1 MSDVL
6 RPAVA
11 TSKPAGVLW
20 AVPGRKVDLLAS
32 FRAHRKLAS
41 WVGGVVVVMGLLV
54 AVVAGRPRYLAE
66 AAVRVAPNFPKTL
79 QEDVEPRF
87 GSNSD
92 YRDYVQQQVVEIES
106 PQTTANALKLLGPR
120 RNLWQRPNET
130 DYHAAER
137 LMWALKV
144 QAVPGTYLITVGL
157 EGQRASGIAEIV
169 NAVVASYLARQQGQE
184 ASGSDQRVL
193 LLTSRR
199 AQLELQIDELR
210 KQESQLAGELG
221 VSTFAPGFASP
232 YDKMVGDANAAL
244 YVAGRN
250 LIQKQARLTAL
261 QDDQRR
267 VNQLEV
273 DSTAQQ
279 MLAGD
284 HEVSG
289 ANAQLISQ
297 RAAAMV
303 QLEGLGP
310 NHPGRPALEQQ
321 IRNIDNAISQTD
333 TTTLDALR
341 ATLIQS
347 RDTRQ
352 RQAISEAQAHV
363 DEAQLATEGIEQEV
377 TKLRASTASFGAK
390 YNQALSNRDEIDR
403 MQKNVQAIDDR
414 VDFLRLEAPAPGFV
428 RIESPA
434 QTPDIA
440 EKGGRRKIFALFV
453 VAALVLVLGVPAGV
467 DLIDPRVKTLDELE
481 GILDFAPLGTVMQG
495 SIRTIN
501 EPSDLEMLEDS
512 DRLANESLRRVAFAI
527 IREWRASGVRTFVM
541 VPVSGNSGNT
551 TLTLALALELSNLG
565 RPTVAIEANQFS
577 PDVRYANTSGIHKG
591 LANGHANGSLY
602 GKAPNGRTH
611 DGSHDSLATF
621 TYGQDEHL
629 TVPASATSPRRV
641 PISRQHERPSLTLGG
656 IEHLITLALA
666 SNDLVLLDAPP
677 LAMSGDA
684 EMLIQLPA
692 AAILVVRQGCDLMP
706 KVVAAVRALEKLSP
720 AVVGAI
726 LNGIATHR
734 ERSGDQAEKKT
745 VATARCAA
753 ASAVEESLQA

>member
-6 RPAVA
+6 RTAIA

-20 AVPGRKVDLLAS
+20 AVPGRKVDLRAS
-32 FRAHRKLAS
+32 FQAHRKLAL

-54 AVVAGRPRYLAE
+54 ALVAGRPRYLAE
-66 AAVRVAPNFPKTL
+66 AAVRVSPNFPKTL

-87 GSNSD
+87 SSNSD
-92 YRDYVQQQVVEIES
+92 YRDYVQQQVVEIAG

-157 EGQRASGIAEIV
+157 EGQRANGIAEIV

-199 AQLELQIDELR
+199 AQLELQIAELR

-221 VSTFAPGFASP
+221 VSTFAAGFASP
-232 YDKMVGDANAAL
+232 YDKMVGDASAAL

-250 LIQKQARLTAL
+250 LIQMQARLTAL

-273 DSTAQQ
+273 NSTAQQ

-321 IRNIDNAISQTD
+321 IRNIDNAISETD
-333 TTTLDALR
+333 TTTLQALR
-341 ATLIQS
+341 ATLLQS
-347 RDTRQ
+347 RDTKQ

-440 EKGGRRKIFALFV
+440 EKGGRRKIFALFA
-453 VAALVLVLGVPAGV
+453 VAALILVLGVPAGV

-481 GILDFAPLGTVMQG
+481 GILDFSPLGMVMQG
-495 SIRTIN
+495 SIRTVN
-501 EPSDLEMLEDS
+501 EPSDLEILEDS
-512 DRLANESLRRVAFAI
+512 DRLASESLR
-527 IREWRASGVRTFVM
+527 
-541 VPVSGNSGNT
+541 
-551 TLTLALALELSNLG
+551 
-565 RPTVAIEANQFS
+565 
-577 PDVRYANTSGIHKG
+577 
-591 LANGHANGSLY
+591 
-602 GKAPNGRTH
+602 
-611 DGSHDSLATF
+611 
-621 TYGQDEHL
+621 
-629 TVPASATSPRRV
+629 
-641 PISRQHERPSLTLGG
+641 
-656 IEHLITLALA
+656 
-666 SNDLVLLDAPP
+666 
-677 LAMSGDA
+677 
-684 EMLIQLPA
+684 
-692 AAILVVRQGCDLMP
+692 
-706 KVVAAVRALEKLSP
+706 
-720 AVVGAI
+720 
-726 LNGIATHR
+726 
-734 ERSGDQAEKKT
+734 
-745 VATARCAA
+745 
-753 ASAVEESLQA
+753 

>member
-6 RPAVA
+6 RPVVA
-11 TSKPAGVLW
+11 TSRPAGILW
-20 AVPGRKVDLLAS
+20 VVPGRKVDLRAS
-32 FRAHRKLAS
+32 LLAHRRLAAS
-41 WVGGVVVVMGLLV
+41 IGGVALVIGLLV
-54 AVVAGRPRYLAE
+54 ALIAGHPKYLAE

-87 GSNSD
+87 NSNSD

-106 PQTTANALKLLGPR
+106 PLTTANALKLLGNR

-157 EGQRASGIAEIV
+157 EGQRANGIAEIV
-169 NAVVASYLARQQGQE
+169 NAVVASYLTRQQGQE
-184 ASGSDQRVL
+184 ANGSDRRVL
-193 LLTSRR
+193 LLTDRR
-199 AQLELQIDELR
+199 AQLELQIDQLR

-221 VSTFAPGFASP
+221 VATFAPGFASP
-232 YDKMVGDANAAL
+232 YDKMVGDASAAL

-250 LIQKQARLTAL
+250 LIQMQARLTAL
-261 QDDQRR
+261 QDHQRR
-267 VNQLEV
+267 VDQLEV

-289 ANAQLISQ
+289 ANGQLISQ

-333 TTTLDALR
+333 STTLHALR
-341 ATLIQS
+341 ATLLQS
-347 RDTRQ
+347 RDTKQ

-414 VDFLRLEAPAPGFV
+414 VDFLKLEAPAPGFV

-440 EKGGRRKIFALFV
+440 EK
-453 VAALVLVLGVPAGV
+453 
-467 DLIDPRVKTLDELE
+467 
-481 GILDFAPLGTVMQG
+481 
-495 SIRTIN
+495 
-501 EPSDLEMLEDS
+501 
-512 DRLANESLRRVAFAI
+512 
-527 IREWRASGVRTFVM
+527 
-541 VPVSGNSGNT
+541 
-551 TLTLALALELSNLG
+551 
-565 RPTVAIEANQFS
+565 
-577 PDVRYANTSGIHKG
+577 
-591 LANGHANGSLY
+591 
-602 GKAPNGRTH
+602 
-611 DGSHDSLATF
+611 
-621 TYGQDEHL
+621 
-629 TVPASATSPRRV
+629 
-641 PISRQHERPSLTLGG
+641 
-656 IEHLITLALA
+656 
-666 SNDLVLLDAPP
+666 
-677 LAMSGDA
+677 
-684 EMLIQLPA
+684 A
-692 AAILVVRQGCDLMP
+692 AAG
-706 KVVAAVRALEKLSP
+706 KSS
-720 AVVGAI
+720 
-726 LNGIATHR
+726 
-734 ERSGDQAEKKT
+734 RS
-745 VATARCAA
+745 
-753 ASAVEESLQA
+753 S